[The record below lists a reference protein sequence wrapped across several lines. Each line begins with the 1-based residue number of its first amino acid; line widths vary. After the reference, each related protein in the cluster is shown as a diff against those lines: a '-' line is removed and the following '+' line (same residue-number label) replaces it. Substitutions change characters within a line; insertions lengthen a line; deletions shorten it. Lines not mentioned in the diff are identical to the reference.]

1 MEQDNKIL
9 RHAQELSR
17 EIRPGRSEPDEVTWD
32 DGLPLDR
39 VIVRYGEV
47 KLPSGM
53 RGRLTPEDWR
63 PLIASSI
70 IYNRSL
76 YRAQRRGSIVR
87 LVLPLG
93 VGEVPLIFALLQIFH
108 MRNEQATIELILII
122 AGWILF
128 ASSVLWLHIH
138 WLWRSLFYAA
148 DKRAAEIVGMA
159 TILES
164 LRKSR
169 DAISALRGSTKRLR
183 LLPNINQRIRKLD
196 KLMKPRWRRA
206 LVRD

>member
-1 MEQDNKIL
+1 MEEDNEIL
-9 RHAQELSR
+9 RYARELSR
-17 EIRPGRSEPDEVTWD
+17 EIRPGRSEPDEATWD

-53 RGRLTPEDWR
+53 RGRLTPEDWS
-63 PLIASSI
+63 PPIASSI
-70 IYNRSL
+70 VYNQSL

-93 VGEVPLIFALLQIFH
+93 VGEVSLIFALLQIFH
-108 MRNEQATIELILII
+108 MRNEQATIEFILVI
-122 AGWILF
+122 AGWIVF
-128 ASSVLWLHIH
+128 ASSVLWFHI
-138 WLWRSLFYAA
+138 LWRSLSYTA
-148 DKRAAEIVGMA
+148 DRHAAEIVGTG

-183 LLPNINQRIRKLD
+183 LLPNINHRIRKLD
-196 KLMKPRWRRA
+196 KHMKP
-206 LVRD
+206 